1 MLDGLSRTS
10 SSGECTG
17 VISVVCRWVQS
28 LSFVLV
34 DGPGV
39 AHRVAELLRHE
50 CCVVIWIG
58 HSCRRYSFSNCI
70 AHHVAGILAIYGGPM
85 TFAASVIL
93 ALSIESQLL
102 LECSIVHK

>member
-1 MLDGLSRTS
+1 MLNSLTWPS

-17 VISVVCRWVQS
+17 VIGVVRRWVQS

-50 CCVVIWIG
+50 SCVVIWIG
-58 HSCRRYSFSNCI
+58 HSCRRYRLATDCI
-70 AHHVAGILAIYGGPM
+70 AHHVAGILAIYGGPV
-85 TFAASVIL
+85 TFATSVIL

-102 LECSIVHK
+102 LECGIVH